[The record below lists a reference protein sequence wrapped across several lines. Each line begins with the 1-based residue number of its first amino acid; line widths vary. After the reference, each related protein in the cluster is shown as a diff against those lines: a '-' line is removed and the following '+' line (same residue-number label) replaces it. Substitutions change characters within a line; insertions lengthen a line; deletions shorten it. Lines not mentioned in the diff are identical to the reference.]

1 MERDGLDSLESE
13 ARSEDSSMIC
23 GCKTSWDWDTR
34 LQCFESCTQIS
45 KYQAKAAISKEQF
58 AAMRREMEDALRQQL
73 IAQSNKGK
81 GLRRTVSLF
90 IWVVTLVAGSALGA
104 YFKEVIVWIR
114 SM

>member
-1 MERDGLDSLESE
+1 
-13 ARSEDSSMIC
+13 
-23 GCKTSWDWDTR
+23 
-34 LQCFESCTQIS
+34 
-45 KYQAKAAISKEQF
+45 
-58 AAMRREMEDALRQQL
+58 MRREMEDALRQQL